1 MYMLCRD
8 EKLSVQVSSLFVRKR
23 NEKEDSEDEPA
34 RKRGK
39 LRSATERQNQASH
52 IGTRAGEGAGEGE
65 GEVCAADG
73 VCQGRLPGKVSE
85 RGKSRS
91 TPAVGLLT
99 ESPSK
104 PETETCS
111 MDVEED
117 EGRVREDCRKDDE
130 PKLYLT
136 ESASARLTQ
145 VFKLENDLRERTK
158 KKEATEMCQLTETN
172 CVADELS
179 INMET
184 ESAEPEKM
192 PELYYYM

>member
-8 EKLSVQVSSLFVRKR
+8 EKLSVQASSLFVRKR

-39 LRSATERQNQASH
+39 LRSATERQNQASAA
-52 IGTRAGEGAGEGE
+52 IGTRAGAG
-65 GEVCAADG
+65 ADG
-73 VCQGRLPGKVSE
+73 VCQGRLPGKVSQ
-85 RGKSRS
+85 RGKSKS

-104 PETETCS
+104 PGTETCS
-111 MDVEED
+111 MDVEEA

>member
-8 EKLSVQVSSLFVRKR
+8 EKLSVQASSLFVRKR

-39 LRSATERQNQASH
+39 LRSATEEEYQRSA
-52 IGTRAGEGAGEGE
+52 IGTRAGAGAGG

-73 VCQGRLPGKVSE
+73 VCQGRLPGKVSQ
-85 RGKSRS
+85 RGKSKS

-104 PETETCS
+104 PEAETCS
-111 MDVEED
+111 MDVEEA
-117 EGRVREDCRKDDE
+117 EGRVREDDE

-145 VFKLENDLRERTK
+145 VFNLENDLRERTK

-184 ESAEPEKM
+184 ESAESEKM

>member
-8 EKLSVQVSSLFVRKR
+8 EKLSVQGSSLFVRKR

-39 LRSATERQNQASH
+39 LKWQNQVSA
-52 IGTRAGEGAGEGE
+52 IGTR
-65 GEVCAADG
+65 EVCAADG
-73 VCQGRLPGKVSE
+73 VCQGRLPGKVSQ
-85 RGKSRS
+85 RGKSKS

-104 PETETCS
+104 PETETSS
-111 MDVEED
+111 MDVEEA
-117 EGRVREDCRKDDE
+117 EGRVREDCKKDDE

-172 CVADELS
+172 WVADELS